1 MRKHRESL
9 VGRCGEAPLVPPYIL
24 PSFKKAL
31 VLLTSPGESTSRPS
45 HATIPLRSIIL
56 CEGLWLMAVLMQ
68 IKQACKSY
76 GEQVLLDGADATIS
90 DDVKVGFIGRNGAG
104 KSTLLR
110 VLLGEEELDSGEV
123 TRHPNL
129 QIGYLRQH
137 DPFLPGE
144 SAHDFLIRDSG
155 QPEWKCGE
163 VAGEF
168 ELKGEYLDGPVSR
181 LSGGWQTRV
190 KLAALLLHEP
200 NLLLLDEPTNFLDL
214 RTQILLEHFLR
225 HFKQACLI
233 VSHDRAFL
241 NATCSHTL
249 DLTRGKLTMYPGKID
264 AYLVYQHDQHE
275 HLVRSNA
282 AIMAKRKDLEVF
294 IAKNKARASTAT
306 QARSKTK
313 QLERLELSDISIDEP
328 TACVRAPQVEPRGG
342 AAFRCRDL
350 SIGYPER
357 QVATGITLEIDHG
370 QRAAIVGDNGQGKT
384 TFLRT
389 VVDSLP
395 PLAGETRWGHGC
407 QIGTYAQHV
416 YTSLPEKQTVLEYL
430 EVNAAKLTKPQTIL
444 DIAGAMLF
452 RGNAVQKPI
461 SVLSGGERA
470 RVCLAGLL
478 LSNYNVLVL
487 DEPGN
492 HLDVDTV
499 EALAQALTDYKGTV
513 IFTTHDRHFMKRVAT
528 CVIEVR
534 DGHVTNYGGG
544 YDAYLYAVNKEIDD
558 GEREQ
563 QAARMSKAPPAKA
576 SAPSHLVAKAT
587 HAPRRDDRVVRKEIA
602 TVEKTIAR
610 LDDQKK
616 QSNRQLLETPDAGEA
631 LRLHNE
637 VESLNSQLHETE
649 ERWCQL
655 QAELEDAE

>member
-1 MRKHRESL
+1 
-9 VGRCGEAPLVPPYIL
+9 
-24 PSFKKAL
+24 
-31 VLLTSPGESTSRPS
+31 
-45 HATIPLRSIIL
+45 
-56 CEGLWLMAVLMQ
+56 MAVLMQ
-68 IKQACKSY
+68 ILKACKSY
-76 GEQVLLDGADATIS
+76 GEQVLLDNAEATLS
-90 DDVKVGFIGRNGAG
+90 DDVKVGFVGRNGAG

-129 QIGYLRQH
+129 KIGYLRQH

-168 ELKGEYLDGPVSR
+168 ELKGDYLEGPVSR

-225 HFKQACLI
+225 HFKEACLI

-241 NATCSHTL
+241 NATCDHTL
-249 DLTRGKLTMYPGKID
+249 DLSRGKLMMYPGKID
-264 AYLVYQHDQHE
+264 AFLTYQKEQNE
-275 HLVRSNA
+275 HLLRSNA
-282 AIMAKRKDLEVF
+282 AIQAKRRDLETF

-306 QARSKTK
+306 QARSKSK
-313 QLERLELSDISIDEP
+313 QLERLELSDIATDEP
-328 TACVRAPQVEPRGG
+328 TAYILAPIVEPRQGP
-342 AAFRCRDL
+342 AVRCKNL
-350 SIGYPER
+350 TIGYPER
-357 QVATGITLEIDHG
+357 QVAIGIDVEIDHG
-370 QRAAIVGDNGQGKT
+370 SRAVIVGDNGQGKT

-389 VVDSLP
+389 VVDSLK
-395 PLAGETRWGHGC
+395 PLAGEVKWGFGC
-407 QIGTYAQHV
+407 SVGVYAQHV
-416 YTSLPEKQTVLEYL
+416 YTSLPEKDTVLEYL
-430 EVNAAKLTKPQTIL
+430 QYHAIFGTTTQKIL
-444 DIAGAMLF
+444 NVAGAMLF
-452 RGNAVQKPI
+452 RGDAVQKRI

-478 LSNYNVLVL
+478 LSQYNVLVL

-499 EALAQALTDYKGTV
+499 EALAQAMIDYKGTV

-558 GEREQ
+558 GEREL
-563 QAARMSKAPPAKA
+563 ATRLSKAPPTVRNTPAA
-576 SAPSHLVAKAT
+576 R
-587 HAPRRDDRVVRKEIA
+587 APRRDDRAIRKEIA
-602 TVEKTIAR
+602 ALEKTIAR
-610 LDDQKK
+610 LDDLKK
-616 QSNRQLLETPDAGEA
+616 KTNSQLLATCDAAES

-637 VESLNSQLHETE
+637 VTALTSQLEEAE

-655 QAELEDAE
+655 QAEMEESE